1 MSTDQELMEN
11 GDRECLSSNNPENRT
26 PKNGEELTKK
36 QEKQFQN
43 KLAEVQS
50 ALSKEKLKSTSLQKD
65 LQARTQECENL
76 KNQLSK
82 FQKEFTKKSFKG
94 KKGADRTATDA
105 VTCASSV
112 IFEKTKMCKN
122 QELQIEALTQQVNS
136 LKEIVSITKDMLEI
150 RNMEVKQLQDKLDCM
165 ELKFTAERDRQVL
178 LNVKLDRMIKLNTE
192 LKNEYQKQM
201 TLFTVLQKTYR
212 DHVSNGGTTQKGDL
226 Q

>member
-1 MSTDQELMEN
+1 MSTDHELMAN
-11 GDRECLSSNNPENRT
+11 GDGECLSSKGSENRT
-26 PKNGEELTKK
+26 HKNGEELTKK
-36 QEKQFQN
+36 QEKQLQN

-82 FQKEFTKKSFKG
+82 FQKEFTKKSLKG
-94 KKGADRTATDA
+94 KKGADRIATDA
-105 VTCASSV
+105 ATCASSV

-165 ELKFTAERDRQVL
+165 ELKFVAEKDRQL
-178 LNVKLDRMIKLNTE
+178 LVNVKLDRMVKLNTE

-201 TLFTVLQKTYR
+201 ALFTVLQNTYR
-212 DHVSNGGTTQKGDL
+212 DHISNETPQKGDL